1 MKTEQSSRLISNLA
15 IHPGELLEEEIEFI
29 GMSQLELAKRMGRPP
44 QVVNEIIKGKKNIT
58 HDTSVELEKVLGVP
72 AYMWTNAQATYH
84 LTLSRLK
91 EREHWATQ
99 AEEGWLNQ
107 FPIRELEKRGWI
119 EKHRD
124 KTDKV
129 GALLTFLGFAS
140 FHAWDLHGMEA
151 VAGFRISEK
160 SSVSRGALSAWLRKG
175 EFEGRDME
183 TATYNEHKFK
193 RAVKEIRTFTTAS
206 PEVFQSRMVD
216 LCADAGV
223 ALLFVKEL
231 PKSGANGVT
240 KWLTPDK
247 GLIQMSLKWKWSD
260 VFWFSFFH
268 ECFHILR
275 HQGTYVHIKG
285 IDNTTGHEKTA
296 DKFAADFLIPPN
308 EWQAFTDSHCYD
320 SKSVTDFATRI
331 GIAPGI
337 VVGRMQHEN
346 LVPYNR
352 LTNLKTRYQWVW

>member
-1 MKTEQSSRLISNLA
+1 MKTEQYFRPISNLA
-15 IHPGELLEEEIEFI
+15 IHPGELLEEEIEFV
-29 GMSQLELAKRMGRPP
+29 GMSQLELARRMGRPP

-58 HDTSVELEKVLGVP
+58 HDTAVELEKVLGVP

-91 EREHWATQ
+91 EREHRAIQ
-99 AEEGWLNQ
+99 VEEGWLDQ
-107 FPIRELEKRGWI
+107 FPVRELEKRGWI

-140 FHAWDLHGMEA
+140 FDAWDKHEMEA
-151 VAGFRISEK
+151 VAGFRISENSK
-160 SSVSRGALSAWLRKG
+160 VSRGALYAWLRRGEIKG
-175 EFEGRDME
+175 QDMD
-183 TATYNEHKFK
+183 TAEYDRRKFK
-193 RAVKEIRTFTTAS
+193 RAVKVIRTFTTTS

-223 ALLFVKEL
+223 AVAFVQEL
-231 PKSGANGVT
+231 PKSGANGLAR
-240 KWLTPDK
+240 WITPDK
-247 GLIQMSLKWKWSD
+247 GLIQMSLKLKWSD

-268 ECFHILR
+268 ECYHILN
-275 HQGTYVHIKG
+275 HKGTYVHIKG
-285 IDNTTGHEKTA
+285 FERDTEHEKAA
-296 DKFAADFLIPPN
+296 DEFAADFLIPPG
-308 EWQAFTDSHCYD
+308 EWRELVDSYRYD

-331 GIAPGI
+331 GIDPGI
-337 VVGRMQHEN
+337 VVGRMQHGN

-352 LTNLKTRYQWVW
+352 LTNLKTRYQWA